1 MKYKIEKE
9 DNYYNVIGY
18 WSDGD
23 SVELECFRDYNKAVD
38 YINEIVNAP
47 MVEMMNHL
55 FKEIK

>member
-1 MKYKIEKE
+1 MKYKIEE
-9 DNYYNVIGY
+9 DESWYNVIAY
-18 WSDGD
+18 WGDGD
-23 SVELECFRDYNKAVD
+23 EIELESFKNYNKAVD